1 LADADTLVVGPQ
13 PAGLNF
19 LEEALL
25 MTAIELQGAYNV
37 RDLGGL
43 HTKDRRITRPGVI
56 YRADSLDR
64 ITPADAKILF
74 DKLGIGTIID
84 LRTKAETELI
94 ELNFP
99 VERVRYSVLVEGRLG
114 QEPFPSDDPAELAK
128 VYLSNIDHGRAAVKG
143 TFDIIARNL
152 QAGVATLFHC
162 AAGRD
167 RTGIMAALLLD
178 LVGVTYGQIAM
189 DYVQSN
195 RNARRVTKKLAENPL
210 YANHDKDR
218 PEIILLDERSING
231 FVKLLRENFG
241 SARQFCLDSGVSEE
255 TISVIEKNFVIEP
268 PADTGV

>member
-1 LADADTLVVGPQ
+1 
-13 PAGLNF
+13 
-19 LEEALL
+19 

-43 HTKDRRITRPGVI
+43 RTKDGQITRPGVI
-56 YRADSLDR
+56 YRGDSLDN

-84 LRTKAETELI
+84 LRTKAETELT

-99 VERVRYSVLVEGRLG
+99 VPRFRYSVLVEGRLG
-114 QEPFPSDDPAELAK
+114 HEPFPSDDPVELAK
-128 VYLSNIDHGRAAVKG
+128 VYLSNLDGGRAAVKG
-143 TFDIIARNL
+143 TFDIIAANL
-152 QAGVATLFHC
+152 RQGAATLFHC

-167 RTGIMAALLLD
+167 RTGIMSALLLG
-178 LVGVTYGQIAM
+178 LVGVTDGQIAI

-218 PEIILLDERSING
+218 PEVILLHERSIIG
-231 FVKLLRENFG
+231 FMKLLREKFG
-241 SARQFCLDSGVSEE
+241 GPRQFCLESGVTEE
-255 TISVIEKNFVIEP
+255 TISVIEENFVIAP
-268 PADTGV
+268 PTVAGH